1 MDVVAD
7 LSAETH
13 AAERVQA
20 SEGPFHDPA
29 LRAKAGAV
37 PGPAP
42 GDLRCHAQSPD
53 QAAVRVVAVAAVAEH
68 GVGVAPG
75 PAAFAAHRGYRFKQ
89 RYQLG
94 DVMTV
99 AAGQRGGQR
108 DDGGVG
114 DQMVL
119 ASATPPRT
127 PGSAGPE

>member
-7 LSAETH
+7 LPTDTQ
-13 AAERVQA
+13 AAEPVQV

-42 GDLRCHAQSPD
+42 GDLRFHAQSPD
-53 QAAVRVVAVAAVAEH
+53 QAAVLVVVVAAVAEH
-68 GVGVAPG
+68 GVGAAPG
-75 PAAFAAHRGYRFKQ
+75 PAAFAAHRWYRFKQ

-94 DVMTV
+94 DVITV

-108 DDGGVG
+108 DAGGIG

-119 ASATPPRT
+119 AA
-127 PGSAGPE
+127 